1 MSWSDAA
8 RMLAFWMG
16 ESAMNWFNRLPGSR
30 KCAPGL
36 EWTVLKKL
44 PMILAAGTVLPLAF
58 IVLMKA
64 GALGLGT
71 AAVREAGYAAAGL
84 LLFHWM
90 STLTVALFC
99 FIVYVMKG
107 HAYVADAY
115 PLPDSEEP
123 L

>member
-1 MSWSDAA
+1 
-8 RMLAFWMG
+8 
-16 ESAMNWFNRLPGSR
+16 MNWFNRLPGSR

-36 EWTVLKKL
+36 EWAVLKKL

-58 IVLMKA
+58 IFLAKA
-64 GALGLGT
+64 GVFGLG
-71 AAVREAGYAAAGL
+71 AVPEAGYAAAGL
-84 LLFHWM
+84 MLFHWM
-90 STLTVALFC
+90 STLTVALLC

-115 PLPDSEEP
+115 PLPDSEEA